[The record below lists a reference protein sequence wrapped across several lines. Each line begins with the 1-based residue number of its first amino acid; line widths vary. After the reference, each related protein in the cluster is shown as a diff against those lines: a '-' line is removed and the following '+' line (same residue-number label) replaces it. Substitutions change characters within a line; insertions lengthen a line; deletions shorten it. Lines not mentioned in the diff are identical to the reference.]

1 MDPLSIAAS
10 IAGLLALTGQIIST
24 GYACIS
30 RVKKNRSDIEA
41 MLNEVAG
48 FSGILVGLK
57 AQYSA
62 TDESES
68 TPLHWLAKNHETTWQ
83 DSMKGCEKTLKEIN
97 GIVDSLTSA
106 NVIHLMVKGGSMIVR
121 VEKLVAKIERFKSF
135 FVLCLQLQ
143 KKLVTSLA

>member
-1 MDPLSIAAS
+1 
-10 IAGLLALTGQIIST
+10 
-24 GYACIS
+24 
-30 RVKKNRSDIEA
+30 VKKNRGDIEV

-57 AQYSA
+57 AQYSV
-62 TDESES
+62 TDESEL
-68 TPLHWLAKNHETTWQ
+68 TPLHWLAKNHEATWQ

-97 GIVDSLTSA
+97 GIVDSLASA
-106 NVIHLMVKGGSMIVR
+106 NVIHLMAKGSSIAVR

-143 KKLVTSLA
+143 NKLVTSLA

>member
-10 IAGLLALTGQIIST
+10 IAGLLALTGAIISK

-30 RVKKNRSDIEA
+30 RVRKNGGDIEV
-41 MLNEVAG
+41 MLNQVAG

-62 TDESES
+62 TDESS
-68 TPLHWLAKNHETTWQ
+68 TPLHWLAKDHETTWQ
-83 DSMKGCEKTLKEIN
+83 DSMKDCEKTLKELN
-97 GIVDSLTSA
+97 GIVGSLASA
-106 NVIHLMVKGGSMIVR
+106 NVINLMVKGDSMALR
-121 VEKLVAKIERFKSF
+121 VEKLASKIERFKSF

-143 KKLVTSLA
+143 SKSVTCLT